1 MVERKGK
8 YLILGLLITFTFF
21 PFSFSHP
28 QEKNKQII
36 KYLEFREVDIKD
48 ILRQLAKQYNL
59 NIVFSQSANVYKVTT
74 PQEAEKEGRQT
85 KIFRLNNADA
95 TKLKKSLKKTLSRE
109 GTIEVDV
116 GSNSLIVTDI
126 PRVINEI
133 GQMLK
138 KLDTTPLQVL
148 ITTKFIET
156 TLGVTEKLGID
167 WTATVT
173 AKGSKRPTTFPFR
186 KKGSDKD
193 MYPFTSYDSSFPP
206 VETTEFSFGTLDFSE
221 FQAILNLLKTRSDTK
236 LISSPRILTLDN
248 KEAKIHVGDIVPIP
262 TTSETNIEKGTR
274 EVTYEDKEVGVTL
287 TVTPQVSPD
296 GSIRLKINP
305 QVSTITGWTGSND
318 ELQLPITSD
327 RSAETEIL
335 IKDGQTV
342 VIGGLVMNERIE
354 TVKKLPF
361 LGDLPLI
368 GFLFTHKQVG
378 SETKPNKKTDL
389 LIFVTARIV
398 REKDKQA
405 EEVGNFKE
413 KKRPFKLK
421 LRKIKLF

>member
-1 MVERKGK
+1 M
-8 YLILGLLITFTFF
+8 
-21 PFSFSHP
+21 
-28 QEKNKQII
+28 
-36 KYLEFREVDIKD
+36 
-48 ILRQLAKQYNL
+48 
-59 NIVFSQSANVYKVTT
+59 
-74 PQEAEKEGRQT
+74 
-85 KIFRLNNADA
+85 
-95 TKLKKSLKKTLSRE
+95 
-109 GTIEVDV
+109 
-116 GSNSLIVTDI
+116 
-126 PRVINEI
+126 
-133 GQMLK
+133 
-138 KLDTTPLQVL
+138 
-148 ITTKFIET
+148 
-156 TLGVTEKLGID
+156 TEKLGID

-186 KKGSDKD
+186 KRGSDKD

-206 VETTEFSFGTLDFSE
+206 VETTEFSFGTLDFSQ
-221 FQAILNLLKTRSDTK
+221 FQSILNLLKTRSDTK

-248 KEAKIHVGDIVPIP
+248 KEAKIHVGETVLIP
-262 TTSETNIEKGTR
+262 TYEISSETENWQ
-274 EVTYEDKEVGVTL
+274 VTGYEEKEVGVTL

-305 QVSTITGWTGSND
+305 QVSTIIDWRGPNN
-318 ELQLPITSD
+318 ELPITSD

-354 TVKKLPF
+354 IVKKLPF

-398 REKDKQA
+398 REKDKQ
-405 EEVGNFKE
+405 EEVGDFKE

-421 LRKIKLF
+421 LREIKLF